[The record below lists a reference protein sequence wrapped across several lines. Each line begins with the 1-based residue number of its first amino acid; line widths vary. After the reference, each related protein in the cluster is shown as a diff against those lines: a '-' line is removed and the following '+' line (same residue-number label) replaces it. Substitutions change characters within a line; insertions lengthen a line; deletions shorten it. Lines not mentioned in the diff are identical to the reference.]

1 MERTVT
7 ERGSCKMLSRSG
19 GSARAIATS
28 LACLLALPSLSAQ
41 EAPGPKLNIVVVEG
55 EGAVNNIRQRLARE
69 PIVRV
74 EDENKKPVAGATVVF
89 LLPKSGASGLFPNG
103 TTMLTVTTDAKGQA
117 IAAGLRPNSVA
128 GQFQIR
134 VTANYQ
140 GMTGATSVNQSNAGA
155 AAAGVSGKT
164 IAILAAVGAAAAGGV
179 IAATG
184 GNGGNGP
191 TPTPP
196 PRTVSITA
204 GTPSVGAPGPR

>member
-1 MERTVT
+1 
-7 ERGSCKMLSRSG
+7 
-19 GSARAIATS
+19 
-28 LACLLALPSLSAQ
+28 
-41 EAPGPKLNIVVVEG
+41 
-55 EGAVNNIRQRLARE
+55 
-69 PIVRV
+69 
-74 EDENKKPVAGATVVF
+74 VVF

-117 IAAGLRPNSVA
+117 IAAGLRPNSLA

-140 GMTGATSVNQSNAGA
+140 GMTGATSVNQSNAGAA

-191 TPTPP
+191 PP
-196 PRTVSITA
+196 PPPSRTVSITA
-204 GTPSVGAPGPR
+204 GTPSVGSPGPR

>member
-1 MERTVT
+1 MEKAVT
-7 ERGSCKMLSRSG
+7 ERGSKKMLLRSTRPT
-19 GSARAIATS
+19 RA
-28 LACLLALPSLSAQ
+28 LAAGLICLLALPSLAAQ
-41 EAPGPKLNIVVVEG
+41 EAPKPKLNIVVVEG

-74 EDENKKPVAGATVVF
+74 EDENKKPLAGATVVF

-103 TTMLTVTTDAKGQA
+103 TAMLTVTTDAKGQA
-117 IAAGLRPNSVA
+117 IAAGLRPNSVV

-140 GMTGATSVNQSNAGA
+140 GMTGATSVNQSNAGAA

-184 GNGGNGP
+184 GNGGDG
-191 TPTPP
+191 PP
-196 PRTVSITA
+196 PPPARTVSVTA
-204 GTPSVGAPGPR
+204 GAPNVGAPR

>member
-1 MERTVT
+1 
-7 ERGSCKMLSRSG
+7 MLPRSEG
-19 GSARAIATS
+19 PARA
-28 LACLLALPSLSAQ
+28 LAVGLICLLALPSLPAQ
-41 EAPGPKLNIVVVEG
+41 EAPRPKLSIVVVEG

-74 EDENKKPVAGATVVF
+74 EDENKKPLAGATVVF

-117 IAAGLRPNSVA
+117 LAAGLRPNSVA

-140 GMTGATSVNQSNAGA
+140 GMTGSTSVSQSNAGA
-155 AAAGVSGKT
+155 AAAGVSGKA
-164 IAILAAVGAAAAGGV
+164 IAILAAVGAAAAAGV
-179 IAATG
+179 VVATG
-184 GNGGNGP
+184 GDNGNGP
-191 TPTPP
+191 PPPPP

-204 GTPSVGAPGPR
+204 GTPNVGAPGPR